1 MPKILVAP
9 GSGDIHWVML
19 KMESIIEQHLKG
31 ETPEIWVWCE
41 AKSTRRAREYVERI
55 PFVKWGGYF
64 DATKHRAMGDSVFV
78 KGKPWYVR
86 NWEGFDYFIA
96 FNAPLGR
103 GEPLQSLMPECSI
116 NWNYELD
123 LTDEDRRYGLDF
135 LLDHGAYVPVSFF
148 GHSFYK
154 GWLDKFTVPQIHVLL
169 AEIHARGLTVVL
181 TGAKW
186 DVPFM
191 RKFMVQMH
199 GEQVAVNLTG
209 ETTMGQL
216 LGLMRQ
222 GEAFVGFA
230 AGNGMLAQHLGK
242 KTFMLWHPRQ
252 WTPEFMTNW
261 VDPKKI
267 ENGTYHALD
276 LRNPCTPYIL
286 ENL

>member
-19 KMESIIEQHLKG
+19 KMESFIKSRFGDEV
-31 ETPEIWVWCE
+31 PEIWVWSQ
-41 AKSTRRAREYVERI
+41 AKSTDRSQGYVERI

-64 DATKHRAMGDSVFV
+64 DATAHRSMGDQVFV
-78 KGKPWYVR
+78 RGKPWALK
-86 NWEGFDYFIA
+86 NWEGFDYFLA

-103 GEPLQSLMPECSI
+103 GESLESLIPECDV
-116 NWNYELD
+116 NWNYELK
-123 LTDEDRRYGLDF
+123 LTDDDRKYGLDF
-135 LLDHGAYVPVSFF
+135 LLKHGAYVPVSFF
-148 GHSFYK
+148 GHGFYK
-154 GWLDKFTVPQIHVLL
+154 GWIQKFTVHQIHDLL
-169 AEIHARGLTVVL
+169 DELRNRGLTVVL

-186 DVPFM
+186 DVPWM
-191 RKFMVQMH
+191 RQLDTFAH
-199 GEQVAVNLTG
+199 VNLVG

-230 AGNGMLAQHLGK
+230 AGNGMLAQHLGT

-261 VDPKKI
+261 VDPKKV
-267 ENGTYHALD
+267 GSVYHALD

>member
-19 KMESIIEQHLKG
+19 KMESFIESRFAEGAGK
-31 ETPEIWVWCE
+31 PEIWVWCE

-64 DATKHRAMGDSVFV
+64 DATEHRAMGDSVFV
-78 KGKPWYVR
+78 KGKPWVVK

-96 FNAPLGR
+96 FNAPLGE
-103 GEPLQSLMPECSI
+103 GASLESLFPECDV
-116 NWNYELD
+116 NWNYELRLTKED
-123 LTDEDRRYGLDF
+123 LAYGEQIKKA
-135 LLDHGAYVPVSFF
+135 HGKYVGISFF

-154 GWLDKFTVPQIHVLL
+154 GWLDKFTKAQIHDLL
-169 AEIHARGLTVVL
+169 GQIYARGYQVVL

-186 DVPFM
+186 DVSFM
-191 RKFMVQMH
+191 RSIEVTWDI
-199 GEQVAVNLTG
+199 NLTG

-216 LGLMRQ
+216 LGLMKSAS
-222 GEAFVGFA
+222 AFVGFA
-230 AGNGMLAQHLGK
+230 AGNGMLAQHLGT

-276 LRNPCTPYIL
+276 IRNPCTPYIL